1 MRLRQPHFCQLILL
15 NDKLSEKGL
24 MFAQRWEYKGIG
36 CHFFPLKVFLLG
48 RRGEVAI
55 NLSVAFLE
63 VTLKVGIL
71 KASYKWQ

>member
-1 MRLRQPHFCQLILL
+1 
-15 NDKLSEKGL
+15 

-48 RRGEVAI
+48 QRGEVAI